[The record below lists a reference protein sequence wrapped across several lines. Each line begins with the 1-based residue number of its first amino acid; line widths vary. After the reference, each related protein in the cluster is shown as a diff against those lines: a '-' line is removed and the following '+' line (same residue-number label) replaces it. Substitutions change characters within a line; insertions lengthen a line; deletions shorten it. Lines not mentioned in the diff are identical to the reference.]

1 MSRLGE
7 AIKEYQEGFKNK
19 VPTDIQRVML
29 EETKKLESEKL
40 SKNALKVGDRFENEE
55 FTNID
60 GKNVKLYDYFGDN
73 DFLIINF
80 YRGSWC
86 PYCNLELKSLQGYL
100 DEFEKY
106 NASLIAISPQTPD
119 NSLSTKE
126 KNELE
131 FEVLSDI
138 GNKVAKDLGLVFSLA
153 KELRPIY
160 ESFKID
166 IPNSNNDKTYE
177 LPMPATFV
185 INKKGEVIFSFVDE
199 DYTKRYEPEEIVKIL
214 KDNLK

>member
-7 AIKEYQEGFKNK
+7 AIKVYQEGFRNK
-19 VPTDIQRVML
+19 VPSDIQNIML
-29 EETKKLESEKL
+29 EATKKLESEKL
-40 SKNALKVGDRFENEE
+40 SKNSLKVGDRFENEE

-60 GKNVKLYDYFGDN
+60 GKSVKLYDYFGDN

-100 DEFEKY
+100 EEFKKY

-153 KELRPIY
+153 EELRPIY

-185 INKKGEVIFSFVDE
+185 INKKGKVIFSFVDE

-214 KDNLK
+214 KK

>member
-19 VPTDIQRVML
+19 VPSDIQRVML
-29 EETKKLESEKL
+29 EATKKLESEKL

-73 DFLIINF
+73 NFLIINF

-100 DEFEKY
+100 EEFKKY

-138 GNKVAKDLGLVFSLA
+138 GNKVAKDLGLIFSLA
-153 KELRPIY
+153 EELRPIY
-160 ESFKID
+160 EQ
-166 IPNSNNDKTYE
+166 
-177 LPMPATFV
+177 
-185 INKKGEVIFSFVDE
+185 KK
-199 DYTKRYEPEEIVKIL
+199 YTIKLSE
-214 KDNLK
+214 

>member
-1 MSRLGE
+1 
-7 AIKEYQEGFKNK
+7 
-19 VPTDIQRVML
+19 ML